1 VAVAAPK
8 PFLRWVGGK
17 RRVVTR
23 LLDFL
28 PPDWQR
34 LRYLE
39 PFLGAGSL
47 FFTLRPARAVLADS
61 NDHLIS
67 CYEHVRDA
75 PRLVGAYLREHV
87 KRDSRRHYCD
97 TRDLYN
103 RSGPSAAQAARFIYL
118 NATCFNGIFR
128 VNRKGEF
135 NVPYGDKDNP
145 IMPSPEGL
153 ANVSV
158 LLKKA
163 SLKRAGY
170 GDILAAARDSDLVYL
185 DPPYPPLNGTS
196 YFTHYTADRFSHAD
210 QVSLAKVVRAID
222 GRGVLVM
229 MTNAAT
235 REIRDLYKRFYQY
248 PLSVTRWVSC
258 KAKPYKVRELVIT
271 NYRVNL

>member
-1 VAVAAPK
+1 
-8 PFLRWVGGK
+8 
-17 RRVVTR
+17 

-28 PPDWQR
+28 PPEWR
-34 LRYLE
+34 KLRYLE

-47 FFTLRPARAVLADS
+47 FFSLRPERAILGDL

-75 PRLVGAYLREHV
+75 PRLVGQYLREHV
-87 KRDSRRHYCD
+87 KKDSKRHYRE

-128 VNRKGEF
+128 VNRQGEF

-145 IMPSPEGL
+145 IVPTTEGL
-153 ANVSV
+153 AAISM

-163 SLKRAGY
+163 TLQRSAY
-170 GDILAAARDSDLVYL
+170 GDILATAGDSDLAYL

-196 YFTHYTADRFSHAD
+196 YFTHYTADRFSDAD
-210 QVSLAKVVRAID
+210 QESLAKAVKALD
-222 GRGVLVM
+222 KKGVLVM

-235 REIRDLYKRFYQY
+235 REIRDLYKSFYQY

-258 KAKPYKVRELVIT
+258 KAKPYTVSELVIT
-271 NYRVNL
+271 NYKVSV

>member
-1 VAVAAPK
+1 
-8 PFLRWVGGK
+8 
-17 RRVVTR
+17 

-28 PPDWQR
+28 PHEWQK

-47 FFTLRPARAVLADS
+47 FFSLRPQRAVLADS

-75 PRLVGAYLREHV
+75 PQLVGAYLREHV
-87 KRDSRRHYCD
+87 KKDSKSHYRD

-128 VNRKGEF
+128 VNLKGEF

-145 IMPSPEGL
+145 ILPSAEGL
-153 ANVSV
+153 ASISA

-163 SLKRAGY
+163 TLQSAGY
-170 GDILAAARDSDLVYL
+170 GEVLAAAGDSDLAYL

-196 YFTHYTADRFSHAD
+196 YFTHYTSDRFSKAD
-210 QVSLAKVVRAID
+210 QVALAKAVRVLD
-222 GRGVLVM
+222 RKGVLVM

-235 REIRDLYKRFYQY
+235 REIRDLYKSFYQY

-271 NYRVNL
+271 NYKVNL